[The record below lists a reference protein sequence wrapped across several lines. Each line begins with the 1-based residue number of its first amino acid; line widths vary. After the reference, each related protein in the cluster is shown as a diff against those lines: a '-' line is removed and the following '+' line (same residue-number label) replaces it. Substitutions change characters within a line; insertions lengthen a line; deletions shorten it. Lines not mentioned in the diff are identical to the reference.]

1 MLEGCGL
8 TFTLRTVYDVN
19 LRIGSQQFV
28 GVVVAS
34 ISDPHDME
42 LVFGVVECSGVF
54 HFLCDDIFL
63 IISTNHEG
71 HRGQLIVTRLRGF
84 TSVSREEPLQPDD
97 DI

>member
-1 MLEGCGL
+1 MLEGGGL
-8 TFTLRTVYDVN
+8 AFTLRTVYDID
-19 LRIGSQQFV
+19 LRIGGQQLV

-34 ISDPHDME
+34 VGDPHDTE

-84 TSVSREEPLQPDD
+84 TRVSREEPLQPDD
-97 DI
+97 GI